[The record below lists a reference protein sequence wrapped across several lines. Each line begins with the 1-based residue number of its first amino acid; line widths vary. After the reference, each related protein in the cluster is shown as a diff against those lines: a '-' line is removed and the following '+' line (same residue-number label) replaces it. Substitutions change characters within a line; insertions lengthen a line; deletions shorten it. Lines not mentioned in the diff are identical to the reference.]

1 MLNTCSELKPASS
14 FILTSH
20 PLQRP
25 LLQLC
30 SCVQE
35 EPPGF
40 TPYHEVWT
48 LRIQSGI
55 PRLVPDWTI
64 ELCIWVWISAS
75 ALDVHPHPTARGSVW
90 PKPSTHVGHPALC
103 LCLRLG
109 SCLTRG
115 IHTVPGT
122 VLGTVASM
130 ISLNG
135 ESTYSHCHLAQ
146 IFQLTFSD
154 YQEIC
159 IIHALPAPSLLWVIA
174 GRALSC
180 SPTCTKPAAHA
191 HSDSFSFCEIAH
203 CSHLSNGVVL
213 RDLLIDVKHL

>member
-1 MLNTCSELKPASS
+1 MLSTCSELKPASS

-35 EPPGF
+35 ESPGF

-48 LRIQSGI
+48 LSSG
-55 PRLVPDWTI
+55 LEFPDWFLI
-64 ELCIWVWISAS
+64 ELLNYVFGCGSQPQLWMYT
-75 ALDVHPHPTARGSVW
+75 HTQQPGSVW

-135 ESTYSHCHLAQ
+135 ESTYSHCHLAH